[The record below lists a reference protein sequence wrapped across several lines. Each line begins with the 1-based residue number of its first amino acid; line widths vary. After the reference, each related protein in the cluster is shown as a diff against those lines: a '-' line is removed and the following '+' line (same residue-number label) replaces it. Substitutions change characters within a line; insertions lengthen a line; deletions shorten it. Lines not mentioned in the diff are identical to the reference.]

1 MKINHLFIASL
12 VYVFHASLI
21 AGPPSERVADTA
33 DTVSTSIPN
42 PDVAA
47 TGRSDDL
54 VLEEIEIKGKVEK
67 PGVYMMPKR
76 IEPEVE
82 EMELGRSFQNELK
95 DGVRV
100 VPKPD
105 TELGEVDKINS
116 ITKAVGRK
124 RN

>member
-1 MKINHLFIASL
+1 MKINHLFVGSL
-12 VYVFHASLI
+12 VWAFHTLLI
-21 AGPPSERVADTA
+21 AAPPSERVADTA
-33 DTVSTSIPN
+33 DTTTVLPN

-47 TGRSDDL
+47 AGESEDL
-54 VLEEIEIKGKVEK
+54 VLEDIEIKGKVEK
-67 PGVYMMPKR
+67 PGVYVMPKR
-76 IEPEVE
+76 IEPELE

-105 TELGEVDKINS
+105 TELGEVDKVNS
-116 ITKAVGRK
+116 ITKAVERK